1 MGDVEETN
9 KKLGNRI
16 RQLRLAKSWSQEQLA
31 DETGLHRTYI
41 GGIERGLRNPAVQN
55 VARIA
60 HALGVPISALFEVD
74 PQC

>member
-1 MGDVEETN
+1 MREIDGAN
-9 KKLGNRI
+9 QRLGNRI
-16 RQLRLAKSWSQEQLA
+16 RQLRLAKAWSQEQLA

-60 HALGVPISALFEVD
+60 HALGVPISTLFED
-74 PQC
+74 GLES